1 MAQPA
6 SRSPGTEARERER
19 VQLLFDINQ
28 ALLQEAI
35 RLQAEG
41 KACNMQDQSKPPE
54 KTSTEYIE

>member
-6 SRSPGTEARERER
+6 ARSPGTEARERER

-28 ALLQEAI
+28 TLLQDAI

-41 KACNMQDQSKPPE
+41 KACNVQDQSKPAE
-54 KTSTEYIE
+54 KNSIEYIE